1 MQLMVSFPESSQ
13 VVFPDPSFF
22 LVLLSFEQ
30 MLNVVT
36 LSKMGKSE
44 LRRVQ
49 SGKKTAFV
57 EDMDERRFS
66 LHH

>member
-13 VVFPDPSFF
+13 VVFPYPSFL
-22 LVLLSFEQ
+22 LVLLGFEQ

-57 EDMDERRFS
+57 EDMDEGRFS